1 MSSLI
6 AKRNSVIPRVNAIL
20 NEIAESTN
28 GSRSNNYVGG
38 AARSKIKK
46 NLKVKPNYVDPTSGV
61 LFDYM
66 DHSQPG
72 MARVNN
78 VLPSGMGAVG
88 GTSVGGT
95 SVGGTAVGGT
105 AVGGKMQRKP
115 RKDKGM
121 PKKNAWFDY
130 VQRVSQSY
138 GIPYNE
144 ALKKA
149 SELRKQGVQLRDL

>member
-78 VLPSGMGAVG
+78 VLPHGMGV
-88 GTSVGGT
+88 
-95 SVGGTAVGGT
+95 VGGTAVGGT
-105 AVGGKMQRKP
+105 AIGGKMQRKP